1 MLKRSRLFR
10 QLFAIGCLLAA
21 LATSAESDAATIRA
35 MANNNFVTA
44 TAAGTSFL
52 TATASVA
59 STWEQYQVINN
70 ANGTISLQATIS
82 GNFVSADIGLAAP
95 NTDRLIANRPVAS
108 TWEQFTVVPQS
119 NGTVALQAAANNL
132 FVSADLNI
140 GGALIANRTVAQAWE
155 QFIIDNG
162 GGGTGTGSCAGVS
175 NITVNGT
182 TYVPQWC
189 QEFNGNAGPP
199 DTTVFNFD
207 LGNNNGWGNGEV
219 EVYCGPPG
227 YPNNPSQC
235 PTSFGTTTAPVYIDG
250 SGHLVIQPRNVNGS
264 WISGRLNTEG
274 KQNFQYG
281 ILEASIQ
288 LPNTTNPGLWPAFWS
303 LGSNITTVGWPT
315 SGEADIMENWSPQVL
330 NGAGPSGN
338 NSTIH
343 TAETGGNGV
352 GQRFTFPSGEAA
364 DTAFHTYGVIWTPN
378 EMQYFV
384 DNASSTFFTVAPN
397 SLPGGDTWPFNQ
409 PIFMLTNVAVGGTL
423 GGSTNGLTN
432 PQPMKIDFIRWYTAQ

>member
-1 MLKRSRLFR
+1 
-10 QLFAIGCLLAA
+10 
-21 LATSAESDAATIRA
+21 
-35 MANNNFVTA
+35 
-44 TAAGTSFL
+44 
-52 TATASVA
+52 
-59 STWEQYQVINN
+59 
-70 ANGTISLQATIS
+70 
-82 GNFVSADIGLAAP
+82 
-95 NTDRLIANRPVAS
+95 
-108 TWEQFTVVPQS
+108 VVPQP

-140 GGALIANRTVAQAWE
+140 GGSLIANRTVAQAWE
-155 QFIIDNG
+155 QFIIEDG
-162 GGGTGTGSCAGVS
+162 GGGTGSCAGVS

-189 QEFNGNAGPP
+189 QEFNGSAGPP

-235 PTSFGTTTAPVYIDG
+235 PTSFSTTTAPVYIDG
-250 SGHLVIQPRNVNGS
+250 SGHLVIQPRNVNGT
-264 WISGRLNTEG
+264 WLSGRLNTEG
-274 KQNFQYG
+274 KQNFQDG

-303 LGSNITTVGWPT
+303 LGSNITTVPWPT

-330 NGAGPSGN
+330 NGAGPFGN

-352 GQRFTFPSGEAA
+352 GGRFTFPGGEAA

-378 EMQYFV
+378 EMQFFV
-384 DNASSTFFTVAPN
+384 DNASTSFFTATPS

-409 PIFMLTNVAVGGTL
+409 PIFLLTNVAVGGTL
-423 GGSTNGLTN
+423 GGSTSGLTN
-432 PQPMKIDFIRWYTAQ
+432 PGPMKIDFIRWYTAQ